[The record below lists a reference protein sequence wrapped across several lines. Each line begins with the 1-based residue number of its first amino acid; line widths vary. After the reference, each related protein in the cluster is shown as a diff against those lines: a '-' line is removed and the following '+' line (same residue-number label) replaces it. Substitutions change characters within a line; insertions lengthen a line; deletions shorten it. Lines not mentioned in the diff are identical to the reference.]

1 MFDKKLSAHLAELS
15 KIIFTDAELNTIT
28 KEMDEIV
35 ALMDVVKDFTANED
49 LNTAFAVGLDQ
60 IRKDEK
66 CDSTP
71 RSEILKNAAKSS
83 ANAFAVPKVV

>member
-1 MFDKKLSAHLAELS
+1 MFDIKLSAHLAELS
-15 KIIFTDAELNTIT
+15 KISFTDAELNTLT

-66 CDSTP
+66 SDSTP